1 MKSTKE
7 MIEVMEAF
15 ADGAPIEYVNLN
27 DPIGTWK
34 YTPAPIWDWRQA
46 DYRVAPEK
54 AVDGVVYVVTVN
66 GGGFNKTLCYK
77 DVPSTEVA
85 FGDNVPAVF
94 STRRAAEDLVDELS
108 RRSSP
113 CVYYEIHK
121 TELT

>member
-7 MIEVMEAF
+7 MIEVMLAF
-15 ADGAPIEYVNLN
+15 ADGAPIEYSNNRTNSSWMACLH
-27 DPIGTWK
+27 
-34 YTPAPIWDWRQA
+34 PIWDWNNF

-54 AVDGVVYVVTVN
+54 AVDGVVYVVTVS

-77 DVPSTEVA
+77 DVPSPEVA

-108 RRSSP
+108 RRGSP
-113 CVYYEIHK
+113 GVYYEIHK
-121 TELT
+121 TVLT